1 MEVASSD
8 DSYSLDILIPPEVRC
23 FRYGVQI
30 HSQAVFG
37 CLGILFESLS
47 LSSCIYLMILF
58 LELPPLTALVCG
70 L

>member
-30 HSQAVFG
+30 PSQAVFG